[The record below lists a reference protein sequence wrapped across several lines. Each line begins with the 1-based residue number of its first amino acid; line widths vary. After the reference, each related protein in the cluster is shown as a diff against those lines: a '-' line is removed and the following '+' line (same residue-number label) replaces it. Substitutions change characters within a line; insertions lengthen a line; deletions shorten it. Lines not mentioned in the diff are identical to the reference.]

1 MSANVSRTKRFF
13 YSTVT
18 TALYQLVLLA
28 AGFVVPK
35 VMLTFYSSEINGL
48 VTSITQFITYFN
60 LVEAGL
66 SGAMVYAL
74 YKPLAAGDAKE
85 ISAVVV
91 AAKKFYF
98 QAGRLFLVLV
108 AAMALC
114 YPVFVKTESL
124 SFAEVGVLVFV
135 LGMNS
140 VLEFFALAKY
150 RALLTADQKTYIIS
164 LASIVQV
171 VLNTV
176 IICVLAGFGVGVV
189 FLRTIALL
197 SVFARTAILMYY
209 VKKKYPQIDYRVSPK
224 ENALDKRWDAVYMQV
239 LGAIHT
245 GAPVVIL
252 TFVVGDLRLVS
263 VFSVYNM
270 IITGLHG
277 VMSIFSSGLAS
288 SFGNVIVRK
297 EYDILQ
303 KTYQQFELAYLS
315 VMTLAYSV
323 ALVMI
328 MPFIKIYTAGVSDAD
343 YYVPLVGALIVI
355 NAFFFNLKSP
365 QAMMLIAAGLY
376 RESRVQTTVQG
387 VLVVVLGCIFGR
399 LWGIEGI
406 LVACI
411 VSNLYRDVD
420 LLFFIPKYVT
430 KLPVSNT
437 LKRWLRAGCCFVL
450 AVQLSALL
458 PISAEGYFAWALWA
472 TASAAISAAVL
483 LVNALLFDRNVF
495 FALLRRMKG
504 LLYRA

>member
-1 MSANVSRTKRFF
+1 MSGKASRTTRFF

-18 TALYQLVLLA
+18 TALYQVVLFA
-28 AGFVVPK
+28 AGFITPK

-74 YKPLAAGDAKE
+74 YKPLAEGNDLE
-85 ISAVVV
+85 ISAVVA

-98 QAGRLFLVLV
+98 QAGRLFLGLV
-108 AAMALC
+108 AAMAFF
-114 YPVFVKTESL
+114 YPLFVKTASL
-124 SFAEVGVLVFV
+124 SFAEMSVLVFV

-150 RALLTADQKTYIIS
+150 RALLTADQKTYVIS

-171 VLNTV
+171 VLNTAL
-176 IICVLAGFGVGVV
+176 IYVLARFRISVV
-189 FLRTIALL
+189 LLRGIALL
-197 SVFARTAILMYY
+197 SVFARTAILTVY
-209 VKKKYPQIDYRVSPK
+209 VKKKYPGIDYSAAPK

-252 TFVVGDLRLVS
+252 TFVVKDLLLVS

-277 VMSIFSSGLAS
+277 IMSIFSSGLSA
-288 SFGNVIVRK
+288 SFGDVIVRK
-297 EYDILQ
+297 EYKVLQ
-303 KTYQQFELAYLS
+303 STYQQFELAYLS

-323 ALVMI
+323 AFVMI
-328 MPFIKIYTAGVSDAD
+328 MPFIRIYTAGITDANYD
-343 YYVPLVGALIVI
+343 VPLVGALIVI

-365 QAMMLIAAGLY
+365 QAMLLIAAGLY

-387 VLVVVLGCIFGR
+387 VLAVALGCVFGS
-399 LWGIEGI
+399 LWGIEGV
-406 LVACI
+406 LLGCLL
-411 VSNLYRDVD
+411 SNLYRDVD
-420 LLFFIPKYVT
+420 LLFFIPKNVT

-437 LKRWLRAGCCFVL
+437 LKRWGRAICCFAATVL
-450 AVQLSALL
+450 FSVLL
-458 PISAEGYFAWALWA
+458 PIQAENYIVWAMWA
-472 TASAAISAAVL
+472 SIVALIGGAIL
-483 LVNALLFDRNVF
+483 LLNAFLFDRIAFRELLARMEGV
-495 FALLRRMKG
+495 LRR
-504 LLYRA
+504 L